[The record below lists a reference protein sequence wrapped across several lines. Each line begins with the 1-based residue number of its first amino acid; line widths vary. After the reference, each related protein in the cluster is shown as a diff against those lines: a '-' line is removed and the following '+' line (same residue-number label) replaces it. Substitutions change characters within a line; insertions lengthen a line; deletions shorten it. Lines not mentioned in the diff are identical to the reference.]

1 MIERLR
7 HRVTLQERVVTKNN
21 RGADT
26 IAWADVATVY
36 AEIRSIAGREETAND
51 QVTPTA
57 AHNITIRYRAGITPQ
72 HRIKWG
78 ERIFGISEVAERDN
92 RMRTLVLTCSE
103 LVNEDR
109 VI

>member
-7 HRVTLQERVVTKNN
+7 HRVTIQRPVATKNN

-26 IAWADVATVY
+26 ITWADVATVY
-36 AEIRSIAGREETAND
+36 AEIRSVAGREETAND

-57 AHNITIRYRAGITPQ
+57 AHSITVRYRTGITTQ
-72 HRIKWG
+72 HRVKWG
-78 ERIFGISEVAERDN
+78 ARYFGIAEVAERDN
-92 RMRTLVLTCSE
+92 RMRTLVLTCNE
-103 LVNEDR
+103 LVGEDR